1 MSFLENAKIRTKI
14 LALVA
19 PLCLAGVASSAF
31 LSYQYKDAD
40 STYAEFIATD
50 EVAAVEMAR
59 ANRNLQGVGYRALQT
74 VFYDHTAD
82 YFPGIIDLYKSNA
95 KQLIARMELS
105 KTLIPEHTATIDALQ
120 KRAAEI
126 IALTDEAVKLGQEG
140 KDAEAAVPMGKADAL
155 VAPLETDI
163 KNWIDDYTKIVK
175 ARSLELT
182 AETDSTIFYSLLG
195 MFLAFAAIIAA
206 SALVTTRGITMPIA
220 RLRERMTTLAGGDTA
235 ADVPGLARRDELGK
249 MAQAVSVFRENA
261 LAKIAMEKEAEANRS
276 MSERERI
283 EREEAKAREA
293 AEAKLAVD
301 ELAAGL
307 SQLADGNV
315 AYRINT
321 AFAARLDGLRV
332 DFNNSLS
339 KLNDSLRIVGENA
352 RAIDAGSNEIRA
364 SADDL
369 SRRTEQQA
377 ASVEETAA
385 ALEEITTTVKDAARR
400 AEEAGH
406 LVSRTRTGA
415 ERSGE
420 VVRNA
425 VKAMQEIEKSSGE
438 IGNII
443 GVIDEIAFQTN
454 LLALNAGVEAARA
467 GDAGKGFAV
476 VAQEVRELAQRSA
489 NAAKEIKA
497 LINTSSSQVQAG
509 VNLVGETGTALEE
522 IVAQVAEI
530 NQHVSAIVESSREQS
545 IGLQEI
551 NTAVNTM
558 DQGTQ
563 QNAAMVE
570 ESTAASHA
578 LAKEANALNALISQF
593 KLGEGGSASS
603 APVYSAPPRVSAPVL
618 AAKAPAIAA
627 ARPTQ
632 RPVSSPARA
641 LGQKLASAFTGGS
654 AAASAQS
661 ASAAAQNWE
670 EF

>member
-14 LALVA
+14 LSLIV
-19 PLCLAGVASSAF
+19 PLCFAGVMSSAY
-31 LSYQYKDAD
+31 LSYQYKSAD
-40 STYAEFIATD
+40 STYSEFIATE

-59 ANRNLQGVGYRALQT
+59 ANRNLQGVGYRALQSI
-74 VFYDHTAD
+74 FYDHTKD
-82 YFPGIIDLYKSNA
+82 YFPGIIELYKSNA
-95 KQLIARMELS
+95 KQLIARMEQS
-105 KTLIPEHTATIDALQ
+105 KSLIPEHAAAIDAFQ

-126 IALTDEAVKLGQEG
+126 VALTDEAVKLGQEG
-140 KDAEAAVPMGKADAL
+140 KDAEAAVPMGKADGL

-163 KNWIDDYTKIVK
+163 KNWINEYTNIVK
-175 ARSLELT
+175 VRSEAMS
-182 AETDSTIFYSLLG
+182 AETDGTIFYSLLG
-195 MFLAFAAIIAA
+195 MVLALLAILAA
-206 SALVTTRGITMPIA
+206 SALVTMRGITAPIE
-220 RLRERMTTLAGGDTA
+220 RLRERMTTLAGGDAA
-235 ADVPGLARRDELGK
+235 ADIPGLNRRDELGH
-249 MAQAVSVFRENA
+249 MAKAVSVFRDNA
-261 LAKIAMEKEAEANRS
+261 RAKLAMEKEAEANRS
-276 MSERERI
+276 LSERERI
-283 EREEAKAREA
+283 EREESKAKEA
-293 AEAKLAVD
+293 AEAQLAVD
-301 ELAAGL
+301 ELANGL

-321 AFAARLDGLRV
+321 VFAAHLDALRV
-332 DFNNSLS
+332 DFNSSLA
-339 KLNDSLRIVGENA
+339 KLNDSLRTVGQNA

-377 ASVEETAA
+377 ASVEQTAA

-400 AEEAGH
+400 AEEAGQ
-406 LVSRTRTGA
+406 LVSRTRIGA
-415 ERSGE
+415 EHSGE

-425 VKAMQEIEKSSGE
+425 VKAMQGIEKSSAE

-489 NAAKEIKA
+489 KAAKEIKA
-497 LINTSSSQVQAG
+497 LINTSSNQVQAG
-509 VNLVGETGTALEE
+509 VNLVGETGTALEA

-545 IGLQEI
+545 VGLQEI

-570 ESTAASHA
+570 QSTAASHA

-593 KLGEGGSASS
+593 KLGEGGAGAAVR
-603 APVYSAPPRVSAPVL
+603 APSV
-618 AAKAPAIAA
+618 AARTPAPALVTSPRPVVEPVREA
-627 ARPTQ
+627 ARP
-632 RPVSSPARA
+632 VASPARA
-641 LGQKLASAFTGGS
+641 LGNKLASAFGAKVG
-654 AAASAQS
+654 SAQS
-661 ASAAAQNWE
+661 AAAAAQDWE